1 MACGDSENDIDIIKA
16 AAVGVA
22 MANADEDVK
31 AVADYIT
38 LSNEENGVADV
49 IRKLVFH
56 EA

>member
-1 MACGDSENDIDIIKA
+1 M
-16 AAVGVA
+16 A